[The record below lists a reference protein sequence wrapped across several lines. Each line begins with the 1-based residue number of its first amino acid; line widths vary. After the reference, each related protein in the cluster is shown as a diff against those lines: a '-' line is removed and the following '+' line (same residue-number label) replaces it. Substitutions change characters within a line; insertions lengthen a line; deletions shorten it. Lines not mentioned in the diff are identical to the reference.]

1 MNRFDAKYMQLLIAK
16 LDNIVAKEQTVVSV
30 AKEMNLSRQSVHKH
44 LLRYRRFGEAGIVQ
58 AQTKRKSG
66 PAHNR
71 TTEALELCVI
81 RLAQEHRFDG
91 SEALADRLQQE
102 YNITLH
108 PTTIYRILKRNNIR
122 YTKYYVD
129 TKKRWKK
136 QLYAHKIPGLEMQM
150 DTKYPHGYKQGKVIY
165 TIIDDASRWAFVWSY
180 STANADN
187 TVDFVKKVLKRAPFT
202 IQKIRTDQGTEF
214 VNEQLRI
221 FLKRREICHRKNTP
235 YCPEENGKIERF
247 HKTLNQKA
255 LRYGFPPRLSLEEM
269 QYKLNL
275 FMHYYNYEKK
285 HRGLGMDGLTPMQK
299 LNEACSVNLSLQ
311 CYAEFYFEVHRPINT
326 CFGVRQF
333 KHFLLVLF
341 IRYAASSS
349 ISCLTSVYLVP
360 FGNTL
365 LSLPLEF
372 SFVPLSHG

>member
-1 MNRFDAKYMQLLIAK
+1 MQLQQEK
-16 LDNIVAKEQTVVSV
+16 LDNIINKKQTVVAV
-30 AKEMNLSRQSVHKH
+30 ANELAVSRQTVYKW
-44 LLRYRRFGEAGIVQ
+44 LCRYKRFGIEGV
-58 AQTKRKSG
+58 TKKQGRAIG
-66 PAHNR
+66 TLAHNR
-71 TTEALELCVI
+71 TPEALERCVI
-81 RLAQEHRFDG
+81 SIAQKYHFDG
-91 SEALADRLQQE
+91 SEAISDRLQQE
-102 YNITLH
+102 NNVTLH

-136 QLYAHKIPGLEMQM
+136 QLFAHKIPGFELQM

-180 STANADN
+180 QTANAEN
-187 TVDFVKKVLKRAPFT
+187 TIDFVNKVLQRAPFT

-214 VNEQLRI
+214 VNEKLRI
-221 FLKRREICHRKNTP
+221 LLQENGIVYRKNTP

-247 HKTLNQKA
+247 HKTLNQKG

-285 HRGLGMDGLTPMQK
+285 HRGLGMNGLTPMQK

-311 CYAEFYFEVHRPINT
+311 CYN
-326 CFGVRQF
+326 
-333 KHFLLVLF
+333 
-341 IRYAASSS
+341 S
-349 ISCLTSVYLVP
+349 
-360 FGNTL
+360 
-365 LSLPLEF
+365 
-372 SFVPLSHG
+372 